1 MKTLLITGTRRPM
14 WLAIH
19 EALVLW
25 GQARVADLP
34 DIVRSVVS
42 SSKDPIPEPSPC
54 ESGGCLGNRA
64 LCTIRTP
71 RARRNDEAL
80 SRQSRRSSM
89 RS

>member
-34 DIVRSVVS
+34 EIVII
-42 SSKDPIPEPSPC
+42 SKPTK
-54 ESGGCLGNRA
+54 GNDLLIQTDSRHLLA
-64 LCTIRTP
+64 FIEAQLRD
-71 RARRNDEAL
+71 NLKDECVIKPVC
-80 SRQSRRSSM
+80 
-89 RS
+89 

>member
-34 DIVRSVVS
+34 DIVIISKAGAGNDIMVQSESRHLLAFIEAQLRENCKEQCEIRSIF
-42 SSKDPIPEPSPC
+42 K
-54 ESGGCLGNRA
+54 
-64 LCTIRTP
+64 
-71 RARRNDEAL
+71 
-80 SRQSRRSSM
+80 
-89 RS
+89 